1 MEIKLL
7 RAGDEHLLEAC
18 APEVFD
24 DPIVPES
31 VREFLADPRHHIAV
45 AVDRGTVVGFASAVH
60 YIHPDKK
67 QPELWINEVA
77 VAPEYRRRGLA
88 KQILQTLFDK
98 ARELGCK
105 EAWVL
110 TEPGNVAANALYRS
124 AGGET
129 HPDPQVMYTFRFTAE
144 NG

>member
-7 RAGDEHLLEAC
+7 RAGDEHVLEAC
-18 APEVFD
+18 APRVFD

-45 AVDRGTVVGFASAVH
+45 AVDQGTVVGFASAVH

-110 TEPGNVAANALYRS
+110 TEPDNVAANALYRS
-124 AGGET
+124 VGGQK
-129 HPDPQVMYTFRFTAE
+129 HADPQVMYTFYFTGE
-144 NG
+144 ND